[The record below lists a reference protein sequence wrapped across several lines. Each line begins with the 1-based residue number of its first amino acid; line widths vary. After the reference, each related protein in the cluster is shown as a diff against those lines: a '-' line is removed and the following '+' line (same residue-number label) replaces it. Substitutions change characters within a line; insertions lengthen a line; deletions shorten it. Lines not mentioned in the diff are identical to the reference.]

1 MKHNR
6 QNFSRDPEAE
16 ETLRVKYLTSVECNI
31 KSDRREERCGVREW
45 TMDTCGTSGRGFM
58 SMVMNLRIL

>member
-6 QNFSRDPEAE
+6 QNFNRDPETE
-16 ETLRVKYLTSVECNI
+16 EPLRI
-31 KSDRREERCGVREW
+31 KCLASEDYDIKFDRRDERCGVREW
-45 TMDTCGTSGRGFM
+45 TMDTCGTNGRVFV